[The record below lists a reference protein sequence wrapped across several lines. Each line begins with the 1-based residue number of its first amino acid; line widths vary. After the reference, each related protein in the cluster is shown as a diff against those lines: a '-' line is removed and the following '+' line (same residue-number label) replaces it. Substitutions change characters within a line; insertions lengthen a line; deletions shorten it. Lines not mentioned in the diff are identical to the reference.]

1 MFRYHKYSMLT
12 VCSKKYHQYNGIL
25 IKKYVIYMLIVNTK
39 KFTELSAM
47 MQPAN
52 VKICQCYAIM

>member
-12 VCSKKYHQYNGIL
+12 VYSKKYHKYNDIL
-25 IKKYVIYMLIVNTK
+25 NKNMLIVNTK

-52 VKICQCYAIM
+52 VKLF